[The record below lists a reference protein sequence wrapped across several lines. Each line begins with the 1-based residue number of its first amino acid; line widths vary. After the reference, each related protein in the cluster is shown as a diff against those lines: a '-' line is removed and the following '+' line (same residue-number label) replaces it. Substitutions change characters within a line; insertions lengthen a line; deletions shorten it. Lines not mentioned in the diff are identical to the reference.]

1 MEPAP
6 DSLVALLAIVAV
18 SSLAVTVAIARLV
31 RSGRTVPP
39 PWGRPPGYRRRR

>member
-1 MEPAP
+1 MEPTP

-18 SSLAVTVAIARLV
+18 SSVAIAVAIARLV

-39 PWGRPPGYRRRR
+39 PWGRPGYRRQR